1 MSRAPAR
8 VVEDTSVHPRSGKE
22 QACVFAECSE
32 GIAIAGPIWGTN
44 DASRKRALAQLTD
57 ECDCG
62 ATHHYDEDE

>member
-1 MSRAPAR
+1 M
-8 VVEDTSVHPRSGKE
+8 
-22 QACVFAECSE
+22 FAECSE